1 MTLPFILRKNH
12 LTEREDDYLAQTVVF
27 ETTEMEVIIRNAVKR
42 HSSLNEVDASLAVN
56 AVFEQIYEELLAG
69 NNVIT
74 PMCNIRLSIAGVF
87 DGDQMDFNPE
97 YHKINLNFSPG
108 VNFRKLTQ
116 EVKLKKM
123 AAADILPELDLFEDS
138 ETASKNEKITPGK
151 GGIVKGSKLKID
163 KDKADEGLF
172 FIAADNTEHKVTTYM
187 RNMPSELIFTIPD
200 GLTAGKYS
208 LEIRTYL
215 EGKTLRTGQLDYEL
229 TVD

>member
-1 MTLPFILRKNH
+1 MTLPFLLRKNP
-12 LTEREDDYLAQTVVF
+12 LTPREDDFSAQTVVF
-27 ETTEMEVIIRNAVKR
+27 ETTEMKTIIQKAVKR

-56 AVFEQIYEELLAG
+56 AVFEQVYEELLAG

-74 PMCNIRLSIAGVF
+74 PMCNIRLSISGVF
-87 DGDQMDFNPE
+87 DADHMEFDPE
-97 YHKINLNFSPG
+97 RHKINLNFSPG
-108 VNFRKLTQ
+108 VDFRQLTQ
-116 EVKLKKM
+116 EVKLKKI
-123 AAADILPELDLFEDS
+123 AASDVLPEIDSFEDS
-138 ETASKNEKITPGK
+138 ETASKNEKITAGK

-163 KDKADEGLF
+163 KEVADEGLF
-172 FIAADNTEHKVTTYM
+172 FIAADDSEHKVTTYM

-200 GLTAGKYS
+200 GLTSGKYR

>member
-1 MTLPFILRKNH
+1 MTLPFYLRKNP
-12 LTEREDDYLAQTVVF
+12 LTQREDDFSAQTLVF
-27 ETTEMEVIIRNAVKR
+27 ETTEMEAIVSRAVKR
-42 HSSLNEVDASLAVN
+42 HSSLNEVDATLAVN
-56 AVFEQIYEELLAG
+56 AVFEQVYEELLAG

-87 DGDQMDFNPE
+87 DADHMDFDPE
-97 YHKINLNFSPG
+97 YHKVNLNFTPG
-108 VNFRKLTQ
+108 VNFRNLTQ
-116 EVKLKKM
+116 EVKLKKIT
-123 AAADILPELDLFEDS
+123 ASDVLPKIDGFEDS

-151 GGIVKGSKLKID
+151 GGIVKGSKLKLN
-163 KDKADEGLF
+163 KDKAEEGLF

-187 RNMPSELIFTIPD
+187 RNMPSELIFSIPD
-200 GLTAGKYS
+200 GLTAGKYR

>member
-27 ETTEMEVIIRNAVKR
+27 DTLDMETIIEKAVKR
-42 HSSLNEVDASLAVN
+42 HSSLNEVDSNLAIN
-56 AVFEQIYEELLAG
+56 AFFEQVYEELLAG
-69 NNVIT
+69 NNVTT

-87 DGDQMDFNPE
+87 DGDKMDFDSE
-97 YHKINLNFSPG
+97 QHKVNLNFSPG
-108 VNFRKLTQ
+108 VDFRKLSQ

-138 ETASKNEKITPGK
+138 ETDSKNEKITPGK

-163 KDKADEGLF
+163 KDIADEGLF

-187 RNMPSELIFTIPD
+187 RNMPSELIFTIPE
-200 GLTAGKYS
+200 GLAAGKYR
-208 LEIRTYL
+208 LEIRSYL

-229 TVD
+229 T